1 MVLGGPRYESIRDEN
16 QDNNDDLLP
25 NNPARSSAWSSLTR
39 RPSDQSATDDFELSP
54 VNDRTGL
61 TSEQQQRRP
70 PFLDQ
75 DSQENLLQAS
85 TMASS
90 SQHLQPPEMHT
101 RRPRRSNLSGSDISG
116 DSSLRPKST
125 SSSTPSSRLAS
136 VKQVLGRA
144 STRVIG
150 LTGSSRR
157 QPHGADSTSVHSK
170 REQDEDDEGDEQDAL
185 NRLGGDQEARASMES
200 NRTATP
206 RPGEPSRIAMAPPT
220 GPPQG
225 PPEPVWLEPP
235 LEGRSLFIFGP
246 DNSFRKMINR
256 FLKQT

>member
-1 MVLGGPRYESIRDEN
+1 MVLGGPRYESIRDES
-16 QDNNDDLLP
+16 QDNSNNDS
-25 NNPARSSAWSSLTR
+25 NSNPARSSAWSSLTR
-39 RPSDQSATDDFELSP
+39 RPSDQSATDDYELSP

-61 TSEQQQRRP
+61 TSDYQHRP

-75 DSQENLLQAS
+75 DSQEDLLQAS

-101 RRPRRSNLSGSDISG
+101 RRPRRSNLSGSNISG

-125 SSSTPSSRLAS
+125 LSSTPSSHLAS

-157 QPHGADSTSVHSK
+157 QPHGADPTSVHSK
-170 REQDEDDEGDEQDAL
+170 RELDEDNEGDEQDAL
-185 NRLGGDQEARASMES
+185 NRLDGDQEARASMES

-206 RPGEPSRIAMAPPT
+206 RPGEPSRITMASST

-225 PPEPVWLEPP
+225 LPEPVWIESP

-256 FLKQT
+256 LLNQT

>member
-1 MVLGGPRYESIRDEN
+1 MVLGGPRYESIRDDN
-16 QDNNDDLLP
+16 QDNNNGLLP
-25 NNPARSSAWSSLTR
+25 NNPARSSAWSGLTR

-61 TSEQQQRRP
+61 TSEQQHRP

-90 SQHLQPPEMHT
+90 SQYLQPPETHT
-101 RRPRRSNLSGSDISG
+101 RRPRRSNLSGSNISG
-116 DSSLRPKST
+116 NSSLRPNST
-125 SSSTPSSRLAS
+125 RSSTPSSRLAS

-157 QPHGADSTSVHSK
+157 QPYGTDSTSVHSK
-170 REQDEDDEGDEQDAL
+170 REQDEDHEDDEQDAL
-185 NRLGGDQEARASMES
+185 NRLDGDQEARPSIES
-200 NRTATP
+200 NRTATS
-206 RPGEPSRIAMAPPT
+206 RPGEPSRIAMASPT

-256 FLKQT
+256 LLNQT